1 MASYQLEY
9 DEKGPFLWALV
20 ESYCSEVCANEIVT
34 CLVGG
39 ELEAIRLWVA
49 ALPEFERLNR
59 GDKNAELRLD
69 KYYVVFEKNEQHG
82 AE

>member
-20 ESYCSEVCANEIVT
+20 ESY
-34 CLVGG
+34 G
-39 ELEAIRLWVA
+39 